1 MNLKRTQL
9 FEEHKKSD
17 AKIVPFGGWEMPVSY
32 TSVLLEHA
40 HVRNSCGIFDVSHM
54 GEIFVSGAG
63 ALDFLQKISIND
75 VSRLSLGQGQY
86 SAMLNE
92 TGGMID
98 DLILYNIGPNKYLL
112 CVNASNIEKDFNWL
126 KKHSP
131 ANLEV
136 KDESSAWSQ
145 IAIQGP
151 KSREALS
158 SFLTGDDLS
167 KARSLDYM
175 NIMPVSLDGG
185 FSYLART
192 GYTGELGY
200 ELYLPNSAVRDIWRK
215 LIAQEFIQ
223 PIGLGARD
231 TLRLEAGYLLYGN
244 DMDESTSPIEA
255 GIGWAVRL
263 EKGDFQG
270 KNFIERQ
277 KLQGSPRKMHAFKLD
292 DPGVPR
298 SGMEV
303 YLGDQVIGKVMSGS
317 VLPTVGG
324 AGGMALLLADSVKL
338 GDKITVDI
346 RGKRK
351 LATVL
356 KRPLYLSKTHD

>member
-1 MNLKRTQL
+1 
-9 FEEHKKSD
+9 
-17 AKIVPFGGWEMPVSY
+17 
-32 TSVLLEHA
+32 
-40 HVRNSCGIFDVSHM
+40 
-54 GEIFVSGAG
+54 
-63 ALDFLQKISIND
+63 
-75 VSRLSLGQGQY
+75 
-86 SAMLNE
+86 
-92 TGGMID
+92 
-98 DLILYNIGPNKYLL
+98 
-112 CVNASNIEKDFNWL
+112 
-126 KKHSP
+126 
-131 ANLEV
+131 
-136 KDESSAWSQ
+136 
-145 IAIQGP
+145 
-151 KSREALS
+151 
-158 SFLTGDDLS
+158 
-167 KARSLDYM
+167 
-175 NIMPVSLDGG
+175 
-185 FSYLART
+185 
-192 GYTGELGY
+192 
-200 ELYLPNSAVRDIWRK
+200 
-215 LIAQEFIQ
+215 
-223 PIGLGARD
+223 
-231 TLRLEAGYLLYGN
+231 
-244 DMDESTSPIEA
+244 MDESTSPIEA